1 MTERLN
7 DPAFYCVLLNGEA
20 RELQKMLAEAGKR
33 TSEDLDIIY
42 SLAQNAATNATIICN
57 WVNDQR
63 RKNNV

>member
-1 MTERLN
+1 MTDRLN

-42 SLAQNAATNATIICN
+42 SLAQNAAANATIICN
-57 WVNDQR
+57 WVNGQR
-63 RKNNV
+63 EKNNV